1 MKMKKVVGVAV
12 SVVLAVSMVAATAFA
27 AETAPASPTSA
38 DKDADKITFEAT
50 GSSSEGLNVEL
61 KTTTVSAEE
70 EEALK
75 AAGSVQA
82 YLGADACSE
91 ITRILG
97 SNVTISEIKELEVTG
112 YVASMGDVT
121 AYLHFAALPKAGT
134 QVVVTVKVITANGNV
149 VTLPVVGT
157 VVEQTSTVNGKP
169 ACCQGCAGWRDH
181 GKHSGWQGNCFC
193 CYRKVISR
201 LHHLRC
207 SLMKKG
213 TPHFWRMGFREIEE
227 RAQRPGRMGG
237 SIIRL

>member
-38 DKDADKITFEAT
+38 DKDAGKITFEAT
-50 GSSSEGLNVEL
+50 GSSSEGLNIEL
-61 KTTTVSAEE
+61 KTSPLSAAE

-82 YLGADACSE
+82 YLGADTYSE

-112 YVASMGDVT
+112 YEASMGDVT
-121 AYLHFAALPKAGT
+121 AYFYFAALPKAGT
-134 QVVVTVKVITANGNV
+134 QVVVTVKVVTANGNV
-149 VTLPVVGT
+149 VTLPGT

-169 ACCQGCAGWRDH
+169 VTWRVVQVVLDGVTMADIQAG
-181 GKHSGWQGNCFC
+181 KATASVVTA
-193 CYRKVISR
+193 K
-201 LHHLRC
+201 
-207 SLMKKG
+207 
-213 TPHFWRMGFREIEE
+213 
-227 RAQRPGRMGG
+227 
-237 SIIRL
+237 

>member
-38 DKDADKITFEAT
+38 DKITFEAT
-50 GSSSEGLNVEL
+50 GSSSEGMNIEL
-61 KTTTVSAEE
+61 KATTVSAAE

-82 YLGADACSE
+82 YLGADAYSE

-112 YVASMGDVT
+112 YVARMGDVA

-134 QVVVTVKVITANGNV
+134 QVVVTVKVVTANGNV

-169 ACCQGCAGWRDH
+169 VTRRVVKVVLDGVTMADIQAG
-181 GKHSGWQGNCFC
+181 KATASVATA
-193 CYRKVISR
+193 K
-201 LHHLRC
+201 
-207 SLMKKG
+207 
-213 TPHFWRMGFREIEE
+213 
-227 RAQRPGRMGG
+227 
-237 SIIRL
+237 

>member
-112 YVASMGDVT
+112 YVARMGDVA

-169 ACCQGCAGWRDH
+169 SVATA
-181 GKHSGWQGNCFC
+181 K
-193 CYRKVISR
+193 
-201 LHHLRC
+201 
-207 SLMKKG
+207 
-213 TPHFWRMGFREIEE
+213 
-227 RAQRPGRMGG
+227 
-237 SIIRL
+237 

>member
-1 MKMKKVVGVAV
+1 MKTKKLVGVAV

-38 DKDADKITFEAT
+38 DKDAGKITFEVT
-50 GSSSEGLNVEL
+50 GSSSEGLNIEL

-75 AAGSVQA
+75 AAGSVRA
-82 YLGADACSE
+82 YLGADAYSE

-112 YVASMGDVT
+112 YVAGMGDVNV
-121 AYLHFAALPKAGT
+121 YLHFAALPKAGT
-134 QVVVTVKVITANGNV
+134 RVVVTVKVVTANGNV

-169 ACCQGCAGWRDH
+169 VTRRVVKVVLDGVTMANIQAG
-181 GKHSGWQGNCFC
+181 KATASVATA
-193 CYRKVISR
+193 K
-201 LHHLRC
+201 
-207 SLMKKG
+207 
-213 TPHFWRMGFREIEE
+213 
-227 RAQRPGRMGG
+227 
-237 SIIRL
+237 

>member
-1 MKMKKVVGVAV
+1 MKMKKIIGVVV
-12 SVVLAVSMVAATAFA
+12 SAVLAVSMVAATAFA

-38 DKDADKITFEAT
+38 DKDAGNIIFEVS
-50 GSSSEGLNVEL
+50 GSSSEGLNIEL
-61 KTTTVSAEE
+61 KTATVSAEE

-82 YLGADACSE
+82 YLGADAYSE

-121 AYLHFAALPKAGT
+121 AYFYFAALPKAGT
-134 QVVVTVKVITANGNV
+134 QVVVTVKVVTANGNV

-169 ACCQGCAGWRDH
+169 VTLRVVKVVLDGVTMANIQAG
-181 GKHSGWQGNCFC
+181 KATVSVVTA
-193 CYRKVISR
+193 K
-201 LHHLRC
+201 
-207 SLMKKG
+207 
-213 TPHFWRMGFREIEE
+213 
-227 RAQRPGRMGG
+227 
-237 SIIRL
+237 